1 MLAKA
6 GLRLEAAL
14 RLLRPWRGVLGSD
27 RIGRRLRAG
36 AANGR
41 SCYPRGASP
50 SARVAALLVA
60 AGAER

>member
-1 MLAKA
+1 MLAEA
-6 GLRLEAAL
+6 GLRLVAAL

-36 AANGR
+36 AAN
-41 SCYPRGASP
+41 PRGASP